1 MGLCPLAIYSFPHS
15 LRFVISM
22 IRFLVRRLLEM
33 LPLLVLL
40 SLLIFVLFQLIPGD
54 YLSEMELNPSISR
67 QTIEDLRRDYGLDK
81 PFYIQYFLWLREL
94 FRGNLGYSFA
104 QQRPAVD
111 LITERL
117 GNTVVLTI
125 SSLTLTLLFSF
136 PLGIYA
142 ALNPHRWPDRLV
154 LLISLVGL
162 SLPTVLAS
170 LLLLYFA
177 FHTGWFPLGGTGGFR
192 SVVLPSLALAMPS
205 VAFFVRNLRLE
216 MIETLR
222 QPFVLAAAARGLPAH
237 RVIFHA
243 LRNALNPTIS
253 MAGITF
259 GGLLSGSVV
268 VEKIFDWPVLGAL
281 TVDSILSRDLF
292 VVLNCVLASALLIA
306 FADLLAD
313 LILAWNDPRIRYS

>member
-1 MGLCPLAIYSFPHS
+1 M
-15 LRFVISM
+15 
-22 IRFLVRRLLEM
+22 
-33 LPLLVLL
+33 
-40 SLLIFVLFQLIPGD
+40 
-54 YLSEMELNPSISR
+54 
-67 QTIEDLRRDYGLDK
+67 
-81 PFYIQYFLWLREL
+81 
-94 FRGNLGYSFA
+94 
-104 QQRPAVD
+104 
-111 LITERL
+111 
-117 GNTVVLTI
+117 
-125 SSLTLTLLFSF
+125 
-136 PLGIYA
+136 
-142 ALNPHRWPDRLV
+142 
-154 LLISLVGL
+154 
-162 SLPTVLAS
+162 
-170 LLLLYFA
+170 
-177 FHTGWFPLGGTGGFR
+177 
-192 SVVLPSLALAMPS
+192 VLPSLALAMPS

-268 VEKIFDWPVLGAL
+268 VEKLFDWPGLGAL

-306 FADLLAD
+306 VANLLAD